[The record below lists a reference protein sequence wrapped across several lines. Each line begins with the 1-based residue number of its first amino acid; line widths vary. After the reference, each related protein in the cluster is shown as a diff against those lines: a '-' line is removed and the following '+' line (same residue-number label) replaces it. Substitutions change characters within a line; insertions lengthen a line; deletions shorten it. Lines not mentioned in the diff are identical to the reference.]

1 MASEPI
7 DRLMADAE
15 HAADMIRK
23 AKDVLIVAH
32 IDADGI
38 TSAAIASKTCE
49 RLGKEYNVLFAN
61 KMDSDT
67 IHTINTTDKDTVW
80 IVDLGSGYLSDY
92 KRDRIV
98 VSDHHVP
105 DPKWRRGQLTLD
117 SFQIIEHVNC
127 HTYEMDGSTEACGAT
142 TTYLISKAIDQSN
155 RDLAYLGVIGACG
168 DLQDRNEYGLI
179 GINRIALNDAIANGD
194 VIAEKDL
201 RLFGRASRPLVQF
214 IQYSND
220 PNLDGLTDD
229 SHACHEF
236 FDDLGIPLTENNV
249 SRKWLD
255 LSPDEKQKVRDALKE
270 HIRPC
275 DEWILIGETYTLP
288 RFPLTG
294 GLRDAK
300 EFATSL
306 NSCGRYD
313 DAPTGVKI
321 CFGEQSAMADAERNR
336 AEHRKNISSALQY
349 VKHNDLIHRRQFIQY
364 FDAGDAIKDTVV
376 GIVAGM
382 ILSTEG
388 FNRMMPIIAFAKADD
403 GVKVSARADR
413 SPGERGLD
421 RSIIMNRA
429 AGIVGGYGG
438 GHNVAAGAT
447 IPVDKEDQFL
457 DIVEDMVASQLI

>member
-1 MASEPI
+1 MASDPVKGLI
-7 DRLMADAE
+7 SDAE
-15 HAADMIRK
+15 HAAKKIRS

-49 RLGKEYNVLFAN
+49 RLGKDFEVLFAN

-67 IHTINTTDKDTVW
+67 IHTINTTDRDTVW
-80 IVDLGSGYLSDY
+80 VVDLGSGYLSDY
-92 KRDRIV
+92 SRDRIV

-105 DPKWRRGQLTLD
+105 DPKWRRGQVTLD
-117 SFQIIEHVNC
+117 SFHDIEHVNC
-127 HTYEMDGSTEACGAT
+127 HTYGMDGSTEACGAT
-142 TTYLISKAIDQSN
+142 TTYLISRAIDASN

-168 DLQDRNEYGLI
+168 DLQDRNESGMI
-179 GINRIALNDAIANGD
+179 GVNRVVLEDAMENGD
-194 VIAEKDL
+194 VVTERDL
-201 RLFGRASRPLVQF
+201 RLFGRASRPLIQF

-220 PNLDGLTDD
+220 PNLSGLTDD
-229 SHACHEF
+229 PHGCHKFYEE
-236 FDDLGIPLTENNV
+236 LGIPLTKDGVN
-249 SRKWLD
+249 RKWLD
-255 LSPDEKQKVRDALKE
+255 LSQDERKKVREALKT

-288 RFPLTG
+288 GFPLTG

-349 VKHNDLIHRRQFIQY
+349 VKQNNLIQKRRFIQY

-388 FNRMMPIIAFAKADD
+388 FDRMMPIIAFAKADD

-413 SPGERGLD
+413 SLGERGLNL
-421 RSIIMNRA
+421 SIIMNKA
-429 AGIVGGYGG
+429 AELVGGFGG

-447 IPVDKEDQFL
+447 IPEGQEDQFL